1 MNLNELNI
9 GEFGKIV
16 WVSGSGPIRA
26 RLMDMGLVRGT
37 IIEVMRHA
45 PMNGPIEIKIKGT
58 LLSLRSE
65 EAAMISVIPV
75 KRPTHQG
82 FGHHMGHGHHNHRG
96 PKWKWGFM
104 SKFFTD
110 DK

>member
-82 FGHHMGHGHHNHRG
+82 FGHHMGHGHHKHPGRKMNF
-96 PKWKWGFM
+96 GFM
-104 SKFFTD
+104 KRFFSD